1 MVTAVLKKIFVDT
14 QYVAALINRRD
25 QFHARAMELADEL
38 DGQPLLTTDSVL
50 IEIGNALARRCRREA
65 VEVIE
70 RFLGSE
76 EVEIIRTTPELLL
89 EALSLYR
96 THDDKSWG
104 MTDCVSFVV
113 MRQWGVDD
121 ALTHDQHFVQAG
133 FSALMRTTL

>member
-1 MVTAVLKKIFVDT
+1 VLKKIFVDT

-25 QFHARAMELADEL
+25 QFHKRAMELADEL

-70 RFLGSE
+70 RFLGSD
-76 EVEIIRTTPELLL
+76 EVEIVRTTPELLL
-89 EALSLYR
+89 DALTLYR

-104 MTDCVSFVV
+104 MTDCISFVV
-113 MRQWGVDD
+113 MRQLGVDD
-121 ALTHDQHFVQAG
+121 ALTHDQHFVQAD
-133 FSALMRTTL
+133 FSALMRPQL